1 MTLKFKAKTAH
12 LPLRVQLT
20 LWYSLVF
27 AAALF
32 CLGFACLWMVHRA
45 INDLEDNELQ
55 QRVRS
60 VQRFIAARPAHES
73 PDNLRD
79 AITAAYEVSHG
90 NKWLQIIDENGNWLY
105 RSPHVAEA
113 YPTLLSPQQAPEDGT
128 YFNYVAESIHVRA
141 LIKPISVHGVRYTV
155 QTGLSLSKTLA
166 ILSNFRIHLFLLTAL
181 GLLMSS
187 LAGYFMSRKALTPIA
202 AIANEAQRINDKNLN
217 LRLPDLQTHDEL
229 AALSNTLNQM
239 LTRIEAGYQSVRS
252 FTANAAHE
260 LRSPVA
266 LLRAETEVALAFPR
280 DAAYY
285 RETCERVLH
294 NSVQMSRLIDQLLSL
309 ARADAGVEVL
319 RFEPINLPDLLDDVA
334 NEWIERFAEANI
346 QFTCNFGSQE
356 LWVEADYIALKRLLN
371 ILLENAWRYTPSEKS
386 VTLTF
391 SQQMQ
396 RFDRTTA
403 EISVTDTGIGISPE
417 NQLRIF
423 QRFSR
428 IAQPLHGDFTGNGLG
443 LVLAQWIAERH
454 GSTITLQSFYSQG
467 SRFSLSL
474 NSIPIDQKLTGHSS
488 IRLSIDANESTRSS
502 NVA

>member
-1 MTLKFKAKTAH
+1 
-12 LPLRVQLT
+12 
-20 LWYSLVF
+20 
-27 AAALF
+27 
-32 CLGFACLWMVHRA
+32 MVHRA
-45 INDLEDNELQ
+45 ISDLEDNELQ

-60 VQRFIAARPAHES
+60 VHRFIAARPAHES
-73 PDNLRD
+73 PDDLRD
-79 AITAAYEVSHG
+79 AITAAYDVSHG

-105 RSPHVAEA
+105 RSPHVAA
-113 YPTLLSPQQAPEDGT
+113 SYPTLVSPQQASEAGS
-128 YFNYVAESIHVRA
+128 YFNYTAESIAVRA

-166 ILSNFRIHLFLLTAL
+166 ILSNFRIQLFLLTTL
-181 GLLMSS
+181 GLLLSS

-217 LRLPDLQTHDEL
+217 IRLPDLQTRDEL

-239 LTRIEAGYQSVRS
+239 LSRIEAGYQSVRS

-294 NSVQMSRLIDQLLSL
+294 NSVQMTRLIDQLLSL

-319 RFEPINLPDLLDDVA
+319 RFEPVNLPDLLDEIA
-334 NEWIERFAEANI
+334 SEWFERFAEAQI
-346 QFTCNFGSQE
+346 QFTCNLGPQE

-386 VTLTF
+386 VTLALDASTHGKME
-391 SQQMQ
+391 SL
-396 RFDRTTA
+396 A

-417 NQLRIF
+417 DQSRIF

-454 GSTITLQSFYSQG
+454 GSAITLQSFPDRG

-474 NSIPIDQKLTGHSS
+474 NSIPTDQKPQWK
-488 IRLSIDANESTRSS
+488 R
-502 NVA
+502 